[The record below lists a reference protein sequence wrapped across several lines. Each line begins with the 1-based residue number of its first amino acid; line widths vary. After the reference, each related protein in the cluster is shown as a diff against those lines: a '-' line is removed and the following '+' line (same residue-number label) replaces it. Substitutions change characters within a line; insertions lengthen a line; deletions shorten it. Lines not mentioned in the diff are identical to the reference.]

1 MNETDVKDSRG
12 NVVISKGLKVRHKD
26 SPFEYTVD
34 SVLQEPDGEVTI
46 MLASPEAPRFEP
58 AEEEIMIVD
67 KNVPD
72 VLYWG
77 RVGIEEENTT
87 SKTTNQNIT
96 SQPHNHTKRRRQPA
110 CAPATRAGGMR
121 GAIE

>member
-26 SPFEYTVD
+26 SQFEYTVD

-72 VLYWG
+72 VLYEAEP
-77 RVGIEEENTT
+77 VDNVADLFYVPDEDETEADDDLLAI
-87 SKTTNQNIT
+87 
-96 SQPHNHTKRRRQPA
+96 PA
-110 CAPATRAGGMR
+110 K
-121 GAIE
+121 EFEKEYEVK